1 PRDPRLMLE
10 RETLKLLV
18 QHPQVAGPHAT
29 ELDPADFTHGAYR
42 ALWATMGE
50 VATAAAADTQ
60 WASRLRE
67 QQRDDRLRVL
77 VSALAT
83 EPLHSEKDPDD
94 AYVVQ
99 HVYRLREL
107 TTLRRIAD
115 VKSRL
120 QRTNPVTEATDY
132 NKMFGELIALEQ
144 HRRSL
149 REKALES
156 Q

>member
-1 PRDPRLMLE
+1 MLE

-18 QHPQVAGPHAT
+18 QHPQVAGRHAA

-50 VATAAAADTQ
+50 VATPAADTQ

-83 EPLHSEKDPDD
+83 EPLHSAKEPDD

-107 TTLRRIAD
+107 TTLRRIAE

-120 QRTNPVTEATDY
+120 QRTNPVTESADY